1 MNRQLKYLYNEL
13 QKIMSSNFKRGRKL
27 KNRAYSMMSNYFII
41 EKKKSLFYGYV
52 QRVPIKLYAII
63 ILFGDAVVS
72 KFK

>member
-1 MNRQLKYLYNEL
+1 
-13 QKIMSSNFKRGRKL
+13 
-27 KNRAYSMMSNYFII
+27 MMSNYFII

-52 QRVPIKLYAII
+52 ERVPIKLYAII